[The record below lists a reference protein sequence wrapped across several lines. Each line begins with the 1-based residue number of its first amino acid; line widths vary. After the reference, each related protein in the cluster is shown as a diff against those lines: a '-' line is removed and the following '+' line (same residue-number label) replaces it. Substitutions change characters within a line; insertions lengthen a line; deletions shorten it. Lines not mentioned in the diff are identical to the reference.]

1 MSAFVSAHPPLRMA
15 RLEKAETIQDVVR
28 NVDQI
33 IGWSINAE
41 SHLGYFAVVYKRV
54 TLAIRKAI
62 NEGVFD
68 DRRRVEELDVVFAQR
83 YFNAL
88 NAYFYPDEHQGPT
101 LPWDVAFVG
110 DQERQAII
118 LQHLIEDAELIR
130 YQPTG
135 PAQLR
140 RQPLHHVNHAGDLG
154 AEYGVDPVEIVIQRV
169 KRVRRNREARHA

>member
-1 MSAFVSAHPPLRMA
+1 MSTPVTPTPSLPLD
-15 RLEKAETIQDVVR
+15 RLEEAENIDDVLR

-110 DQERQAII
+110 DQDDQAII
-118 LQHLIEDAELIR
+118 VQHMI
-130 YQPTG
+130 
-135 PAQLR
+135 
-140 RQPLHHVNHAGDLG
+140 AGLNAHISFDLG
-154 AEYGVDPVEIVIQRV
+154 LAVVEIAGNSLDLLANDYSR
-169 KRVRRNREARHA
+169 